1 MISSNIGLLI
11 NGKPLMR
18 RFRICLKNPDPGKP
32 GNTAQQVQLMYGYHL
47 ENHQLLDH
55 FAISHQ
61 KLDQLMRF

>member
-1 MISSNIGLLI
+1 
-11 NGKPLMR
+11 MR
-18 RFRICLKNPDPGKP
+18 RFGICLKNPDPGKP
-32 GNTAQQVQLMYGYHL
+32 GNTVQQVQLMYGYHL